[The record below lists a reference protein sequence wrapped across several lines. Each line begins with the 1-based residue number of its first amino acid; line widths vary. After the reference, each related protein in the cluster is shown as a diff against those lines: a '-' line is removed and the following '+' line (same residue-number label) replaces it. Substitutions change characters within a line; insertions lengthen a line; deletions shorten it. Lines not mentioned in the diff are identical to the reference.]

1 MNMRSPGIVRRH
13 RRLRPWRIPLDG
25 RPLSHREIAEAR
37 AVRLALLL
45 CVAVLKNE
53 QFPDDT
59 APITPDLFDTPTVW
73 LQARLRHLAAHARV
87 VRDVSAILDETGRT
101 SWDDPQRLGRAMR
114 CFERQSRRLQPI
126 VDDRSSRR
134 RRGC

>member
-1 MNMRSPGIVRRH
+1 MSRRDRAPTR

-25 RPLSHREIAEAR
+25 RPLSQREIAEAR
-37 AVRLALLL
+37 AVKMALLL

-53 QFPDDT
+53 QFTADT
-59 APITPDLFDTPTVW
+59 APIPPDLFDTPASW
-73 LQARLRHLAAHARV
+73 LQERLRPLAAHARV
-87 VRDVSAILDETGRT
+87 IRDVCAILDETERT

-126 VDDRSSRR
+126 VV
-134 RRGC
+134 G

>member
-1 MNMRSPGIVRRH
+1 MVRRH

-25 RPLSHREIAEAR
+25 RPLTQREVAETR
-37 AVRLALLL
+37 AVKLALLL
-45 CVAVLKNE
+45 CIAVLKNE

-59 APITPDLFDTPTVW
+59 APITPDLFDTPAVW

-87 VRDVSAILDETGRT
+87 VRDACAILDETGRT
-101 SWDDPQRLGRAMR
+101 SWDDPRRLGRAMR

-126 VDDRSSRR
+126 VGDIEGRLPSRGG
-134 RRGC
+134 RG